1 MSTITAACAPSIEAP
16 WFRLNRHDDPD
27 PDDTPETEP
36 AGEEPAD
43 GDEPADEQAQ
53 RTLADA
59 DESDE
64 EEDNGDS
71 EGLGDAGKRALARMK
86 AERTKARQ
94 EAAAAKKAAAAERR
108 KAAELAA
115 KVAEFEDRDK
125 SDLEKAQAKADRSAE
140 QATKA
145 VARAVRSE
153 IKVAATG
160 QFADASDA
168 VDVLMRDPAKYV
180 DPDGE
185 IDTDAIEADLAD
197 LLERKPHWA
206 AAAVQRPGAE
216 PETEKPKTRPRPDPG
231 QGSRGTPPQVD
242 FRAASDEEVRAELA
256 RYGVRKRY

>member
-1 MSTITAACAPSIEAP
+1 MSITLTAPATGAS
-16 WFRLNRHDDPD
+16 WWRLNRHDDPD
-27 PDDTPETEP
+27 PADVTEEAEQDDDTPDGEQGDAATRQTSDEP
-36 AGEEPAD
+36 DLDGGDEEDD
-43 GDEPADEQAQ
+43 GD
-53 RTLADA
+53 T
-59 DESDE
+59 
-64 EEDNGDS
+64 ED
-71 EGLGDAGKRALARMK
+71 LGDAGKRALARMK
-86 AERTKARQ
+86 AERAKARQ
-94 EAAAAKKAAAAERR
+94 EAAAAKKSAAAERR

-125 SDLEKAQAKADRSAE
+125 SELEKAQAKADRSAE

-160 QFADASDA
+160 QFADATDA

-185 IDTDAIEADLAD
+185 IDTEAIEADLAD

-216 PETEKPKTRPRPDPG
+216 PETEKPKMRPRPDPG

-242 FRAASDEEVRAELA
+242 FRAASDDEVRVELA